1 MKKITILSFFLLF
14 ITSCYN
20 KPIVQNAVDSNV
32 IKLIPHSKIGT
43 YLSSNYSIL
52 IGDVFSANRLLKFET
67 KDKTLLELKFFS
79 NLVSGNFEISNNISK
94 SLNVKYHNDF
104 IYKIPRFI
112 KSFENKN
119 YKQSFK
125 ILKQSKDFINFYEI
139 NQLLEDWVLLL
150 KQNSEDNL
158 LPINS
163 LSWNTPIY
171 KLLILENYYESE
183 ELKQLADYNLNKK
196 SLSNIDLLFLA
207 GYYFR
212 INEKEI
218 FERVIKKLSESFNR
232 DFILDSFAS
241 SNNFFNKKANI
252 KVILSYYLYNMAIK
266 KNDKYERPSSYVKIL
281 LQMSI
286 YFNSDMDIAKYS
298 LAELY
303 ESEGSKHIAIRQIDS
318 IQRQS
323 YISLAANLK
332 KLSIFK
338 KFKDKKKYKNLLF
351 ELSKKV
357 PQNKIILYEL
367 ANFYK
372 LNKNYSKAIK
382 LYKQLMIVEG
392 KNNRLLFLYA
402 TCLDKIGN
410 WAESKKI
417 LLRIINNDNYDSYAL
432 NYLSYKLAVKK
443 INLDFAL
450 TLITS
455 ALKIEP
461 NNPFFLDTLGWVQF
475 QRKNYN
481 SSVFYLEKAVTIE
494 PNNSEII
501 DHLGDCYLML
511 NRIDEAKF
519 EWKKALQYETN
530 KEISSMIKNKIDLHE

>member
-1 MKKITILSFFLLF
+1 MKKIVIILFFLF
-14 ITSCYN
+14 VASCYDRS
-20 KPIVQNAVDSNV
+20 ILQNINNSNE
-32 IKLIPHSKIGT
+32 IKFTPHSRSGT

-52 IGDVFSANRLLKFET
+52 IGDVFSANQLLQFET

-79 NLVSGNFEISNNISK
+79 NLVSGNFEIANKISQ
-94 SLNVKYHNDF
+94 SLNIKDQNDF
-104 IYKIPRFI
+104 IYKIPKLI
-112 KSFENKN
+112 KSIENKEFN
-119 YKQSFK
+119 KSLK
-125 ILKQSKDFINFYEI
+125 ILEQSKDFINFYEI
-139 NQLLEDWVLLL
+139 NKLL
-150 KQNSEDNL
+150 KDWLFLSKKKAEDSL
-158 LPINS
+158 LPNKDIP
-163 LSWNTPIY
+163 WNVPIY
-171 KLLILENYYESE
+171 KLLIFENFYDNKI
-183 ELKQLADYNLNKK
+183 LRQIADFNLNQD
-196 SLSNIDLLFLA
+196 LLTNIDLLFLA

-218 FERVIKKLSESFNR
+218 FEKLINRLSESFNKEYILY
-232 DFILDSFAS
+232 DFGS
-241 SNNFFNKKANI
+241 SHNFFNDKANL
-252 KVILSYYLYNMAIK
+252 KTILSYYLYNMAFK
-266 KNDKYERPSSYVKIL
+266 KDDKNEISSSYIKIL
-281 LQMSI
+281 LEMSI
-286 YFNSDMDIAKYS
+286 YFNSNMDISKYS

-303 ESEGSKHIAIRQIDS
+303 SSEGSKHIAVRLIDD
-318 IQRQS
+318 IEEQS

-338 KFKDKKKYKNLLF
+338 IFKDKKKYKNLLF
-351 ELSKKV
+351 KLSEKA

-410 WAESKKI
+410 WTESKKI

-455 ALKIEP
+455 ALKIKP

-530 KEISSMIKNKIDLHE
+530 KEISSMIKNKINLYE

>member
-1 MKKITILSFFLLF
+1 MKKIVIILFFLF
-14 ITSCYN
+14 VTSCYDRS
-20 KPIVQNAVDSNV
+20 ILQNINNSNE
-32 IKLIPHSKIGT
+32 IEFMSHSRSGT
-43 YLSSNYSIL
+43 YLSSSYSIL
-52 IGDVFSANRLLKFET
+52 IGDVFSANKLLQFET

-79 NLVSGNFEISNNISK
+79 NLVSGNFEIANDISK
-94 SLNVKYHNDF
+94 SLNIKEQNDF
-104 IYKIPRFI
+104 IYKIPKFI
-112 KSFENKN
+112 KNIENKEFN
-119 YKQSFK
+119 KSLK
-125 ILKQSKDFINFYEI
+125 ILEQSKDFINFYEI
-139 NQLLEDWVLLL
+139 NKLL
-150 KQNSEDNL
+150 KDWLFLSKKKSEDSL
-158 LPINS
+158 LPNKDIP
-163 LSWNTPIY
+163 WNVPIY
-171 KLLILENYYESE
+171 KLLIFENFYDNKI
-183 ELKQLADYNLNKK
+183 LRQIADFNLNQDL
-196 SLSNIDLLFLA
+196 LSNIDLLFLA

-218 FERVIKKLSESFNR
+218 FEKLINRLSESFNKEYILY
-232 DFILDSFAS
+232 DFGS
-241 SNNFFNKKANI
+241 SHNFFNDKANL
-252 KVILSYYLYNMAIK
+252 KTILSYYLYNMAYK
-266 KNDKYERPSSYVKIL
+266 KDDKNEIPSSYIKIL
-281 LQMSI
+281 LEMSI
-286 YFNSDMDIAKYS
+286 YFNSNMDISKYS

-303 ESEGSKHIAIRQIDS
+303 SSEGSKHIAVRLIDD
-318 IQRQS
+318 IEEQS
-323 YISLAANLK
+323 YISLGANLK

-338 KFKDKKKYKNLLF
+338 IFKDKKEYKKLLF
-351 ELSKKV
+351 ELSEKA
-357 PQNKIILYEL
+357 PQNKIVLYEL

-392 KNNRLLFLYA
+392 KNNKLLFLYA

-417 LLRIINNDNYDSYAL
+417 LLKIINNDNYDSYAL

>member
-1 MKKITILSFFLLF
+1 MKKIVIILFFLF
-14 ITSCYN
+14 VASCYDRS
-20 KPIVQNAVDSNV
+20 ILQNINNSNE
-32 IKLIPHSKIGT
+32 IKFTPHSRSGT

-52 IGDVFSANRLLKFET
+52 IGDVFSANQLLQFET

-79 NLVSGNFEISNNISK
+79 NLVSGNFEIANNISK
-94 SLNVKYHNDF
+94 SLNIKDQNDF
-104 IYKIPRFI
+104 IYKIPKLI
-112 KSFENKN
+112 KSIENKEFS
-119 YKQSFK
+119 KSLK
-125 ILKQSKDFINFYEI
+125 ILEQSKDFINFYEI
-139 NQLLEDWVLLL
+139 NKLL
-150 KQNSEDNL
+150 KDWLFLSKKKAEDSL
-158 LPINS
+158 LPNKDIP
-163 LSWNTPIY
+163 WNVPIY
-171 KLLILENYYESE
+171 KLLIFENFYDNKI
-183 ELKQLADYNLNKK
+183 LRQIADFNLNQDL
-196 SLSNIDLLFLA
+196 LSNIDLLFLA

-218 FERVIKKLSESFNR
+218 FEKLINRLSESFNKEYILY
-232 DFILDSFAS
+232 DFGS
-241 SNNFFNKKANI
+241 SHNFFNDKANL
-252 KVILSYYLYNMAIK
+252 KTILSYYLYNMAFK
-266 KNDKYERPSSYVKIL
+266 KDDKNEIPSSYIKIL
-281 LQMSI
+281 LEMSI
-286 YFNSDMDIAKYS
+286 YFNSNMDISKYS

-303 ESEGSKHIAIRQIDS
+303 SSEGSKHIAVRLIDD
-318 IQRQS
+318 IEEQS

-338 KFKDKKKYKNLLF
+338 IFKDKKKYKKLLF
-351 ELSKKV
+351 ELSEKA
-357 PQNKIILYEL
+357 PQNKIVLYEL

-530 KEISSMIKNKIDLHE
+530 KEISSMIKNKIDLYE

>member
-1 MKKITILSFFLLF
+1 MKKIVIILFFLF
-14 ITSCYN
+14 VTSCYDRS
-20 KPIVQNAVDSNV
+20 ILQNINNSNE
-32 IKLIPHSKIGT
+32 IKFTPHSRSGT

-52 IGDVFSANRLLKFET
+52 IGDVFSANQLLQFET

-79 NLVSGNFEISNNISK
+79 NLVSGNFEIANNISK
-94 SLNVKYHNDF
+94 SLNIKDQNDF
-104 IYKIPRFI
+104 IYKIPKLI
-112 KSFENKN
+112 KSIENKEFN
-119 YKQSFK
+119 KSLK
-125 ILKQSKDFINFYEI
+125 ILEQSKDFINFYEI
-139 NQLLEDWVLLL
+139 NKLL
-150 KQNSEDNL
+150 KDWLFLSKKKSEDSL
-158 LPINS
+158 LPNKDIP
-163 LSWNTPIY
+163 WNVPIY
-171 KLLILENYYESE
+171 KLLIFENFYDNKI
-183 ELKQLADYNLNKK
+183 LRQIADFNLNQDL
-196 SLSNIDLLFLA
+196 LSNIDLLFLA

-218 FERVIKKLSESFNR
+218 FEKLINRLSESFNKEYILY
-232 DFILDSFAS
+232 DFGS
-241 SNNFFNKKANI
+241 SHNFFNDKANL
-252 KVILSYYLYNMAIK
+252 KTILSYYLYNMAFK
-266 KNDKYERPSSYVKIL
+266 KDDKNEISSSYIKIL
-281 LQMSI
+281 LEMSI
-286 YFNSDMDIAKYS
+286 YFNSNMDISKYS

-303 ESEGSKHIAIRQIDS
+303 SSEGSKHIAVRLIDD
-318 IQRQS
+318 IEEQS

-338 KFKDKKKYKNLLF
+338 IFKDKKKYKNLLF
-351 ELSKKV
+351 ELSEKA

-530 KEISSMIKNKIDLHE
+530 KEISSMIKNKIDLYE

>member
-1 MKKITILSFFLLF
+1 MKKIVIILFFLF
-14 ITSCYN
+14 VTSCYDRS
-20 KPIVQNAVDSNV
+20 ILQNINNSNE
-32 IKLIPHSKIGT
+32 IKFTPHSRSGT
-43 YLSSNYSIL
+43 YLSSSYSIL
-52 IGDVFSANRLLKFET
+52 IGDVFSANKLLQFET

-79 NLVSGNFEISNNISK
+79 NLVSGNFEIANNVSK
-94 SLNVKYHNDF
+94 SLNIKDQNDF
-104 IYKIPRFI
+104 VYKIPKFI
-112 KSFENKN
+112 KSIENKEFN
-119 YKQSFK
+119 KSLK
-125 ILKQSKDFINFYEI
+125 ILEQSKDFINFYEI
-139 NQLLEDWVLLL
+139 NKLL
-150 KQNSEDNL
+150 KDWLFLSKKKSEDSL
-158 LPINS
+158 LPNKDIP
-163 LSWNTPIY
+163 WNVPIY
-171 KLLILENYYESE
+171 KLLIFENFYDNKI
-183 ELKQLADYNLNKK
+183 LRQIADFNLNQDL
-196 SLSNIDLLFLA
+196 LSNIDLLFLA

-218 FERVIKKLSESFNR
+218 FEKLINRLSESFNKEYILY
-232 DFILDSFAS
+232 DFGS
-241 SNNFFNKKANI
+241 SHNFFNDKANL
-252 KVILSYYLYNMAIK
+252 KTILSYYLYNMAFK
-266 KNDKYERPSSYVKIL
+266 KDDKNEIPSSYIKIL
-281 LQMSI
+281 LEMSI
-286 YFNSDMDIAKYS
+286 YFNSNMDISKYS

-303 ESEGSKHIAIRQIDS
+303 SSEGSKHIAVRLIDD
-318 IQRQS
+318 IEEQS

-338 KFKDKKKYKNLLF
+338 IFKDKKKYKNLLF
-351 ELSKKV
+351 ELSEKA
-357 PQNKIILYEL
+357 PQNKIVLYEL

-372 LNKNYSKAIK
+372 FNKDYSKAIK

-392 KNNRLLFLYA
+392 KNNKLLFLYA

-417 LLRIINNDNYDSYAL
+417 LLKIINNDNYDSYAL

-530 KEISSMIKNKIDLHE
+530 KEISSMIKNKINLYE

>member
-1 MKKITILSFFLLF
+1 MKKIVIILFFLF
-14 ITSCYN
+14 VTSCYDRS
-20 KPIVQNAVDSNV
+20 ILQNINNSNE
-32 IKLIPHSKIGT
+32 IEFMSHSRSGT
-43 YLSSNYSIL
+43 YLSSSYSIL
-52 IGDVFSANRLLKFET
+52 IGDVFSANKLLQFET

-79 NLVSGNFEISNNISK
+79 NLVSGNFEIANNISK
-94 SLNVKYHNDF
+94 SLNIKDQNDF
-104 IYKIPRFI
+104 IYKIPKFI
-112 KSFENKN
+112 KSIENKEFN
-119 YKQSFK
+119 KSLK
-125 ILKQSKDFINFYEI
+125 ILEQSKDFINFYEI
-139 NQLLEDWVLLL
+139 NKLL
-150 KQNSEDNL
+150 KDWLFLSKKKSGDSL
-158 LPINS
+158 LPNKDI
-163 LSWNTPIY
+163 SWNVPIY
-171 KLLILENYYESE
+171 KLLIFENFYDNKI
-183 ELKQLADYNLNKK
+183 LRQIADFNLNQDL
-196 SLSNIDLLFLA
+196 LSNIDLLFLA

-218 FERVIKKLSESFNR
+218 FEKLINRLSESFNKEYILY
-232 DFILDSFAS
+232 DFGS
-241 SNNFFNKKANI
+241 SHNFFNDKANL
-252 KVILSYYLYNMAIK
+252 KTILSYYLYNMAFK
-266 KNDKYERPSSYVKIL
+266 KDDKNEIPSSYIKIL
-281 LQMSI
+281 LEMSI
-286 YFNSDMDIAKYS
+286 YFNSNMDISKYS

-303 ESEGSKHIAIRQIDS
+303 SNEGSKHIAVRLIDD
-318 IQRQS
+318 IAEQS
-323 YISLAANLK
+323 YISLGANLK

-338 KFKDKKKYKNLLF
+338 IFKDKKKYKKLLF
-351 ELSKKV
+351 ELSEKA
-357 PQNKIILYEL
+357 PQNKIVLYEL

-392 KNNRLLFLYA
+392 KNNKLLFLYA

-417 LLRIINNDNYDSYAL
+417 LLKIINNDNYDSYAL

>member
-1 MKKITILSFFLLF
+1 MKKIVIILFYLF
-14 ITSCYN
+14 VTSCYDRS
-20 KPIVQNAVDSNV
+20 ILQNINNSNE
-32 IKLIPHSKIGT
+32 IKFTPHSRSGT

-52 IGDVFSANRLLKFET
+52 IGDVFSANQLLQFET

-79 NLVSGNFEISNNISK
+79 NLVSGNFEIANKISQ
-94 SLNVKYHNDF
+94 SLNIKDQNDF
-104 IYKIPRFI
+104 IYKIPKLI
-112 KSFENKN
+112 KSIENKEFN
-119 YKQSFK
+119 KSLK
-125 ILKQSKDFINFYEI
+125 ILEQSKDFINFYEI
-139 NQLLEDWVLLL
+139 NKLL
-150 KQNSEDNL
+150 KDWLFLSKKKAEDSL
-158 LPINS
+158 LPNKDIP
-163 LSWNTPIY
+163 WNVPIY
-171 KLLILENYYESE
+171 KLLIFENFYDNKI
-183 ELKQLADYNLNKK
+183 LRQIADFNLNQD
-196 SLSNIDLLFLA
+196 LLTNIDLLFLA

-218 FERVIKKLSESFNR
+218 FEKLINRLSESFNKEYILY
-232 DFILDSFAS
+232 DFGS
-241 SNNFFNKKANI
+241 SHNFFNDKANL
-252 KVILSYYLYNMAIK
+252 KTILSYYLYNMAFK
-266 KNDKYERPSSYVKIL
+266 KDDKNEISSSYIKIL
-281 LQMSI
+281 LEMSI
-286 YFNSDMDIAKYS
+286 YFNSNMDISKYS

-303 ESEGSKHIAIRQIDS
+303 SSEGSKHIAVRLIDD
-318 IQRQS
+318 IEEQS

-338 KFKDKKKYKNLLF
+338 IFKDKKKYKNLLF
-351 ELSKKV
+351 KLSEKA

-410 WAESKKI
+410 WTESKKI

-530 KEISSMIKNKIDLHE
+530 KEISSMIKNKINLYE

>member
-1 MKKITILSFFLLF
+1 MKKIVIILFFLF
-14 ITSCYN
+14 VASCYDRS
-20 KPIVQNAVDSNV
+20 ILQNINNSNE
-32 IKLIPHSKIGT
+32 IKFTPHSRSGT

-52 IGDVFSANRLLKFET
+52 IGDVFSANQLLQFET

-79 NLVSGNFEISNNISK
+79 NLVSGNFEIANNISK
-94 SLNVKYHNDF
+94 SLNIKDQNDF
-104 IYKIPRFI
+104 IYKIPKLI
-112 KSFENKN
+112 KSIENKEFS
-119 YKQSFK
+119 KSLK
-125 ILKQSKDFINFYEI
+125 ILEQSKDFINFYEI
-139 NQLLEDWVLLL
+139 NKLL
-150 KQNSEDNL
+150 KDWLFLSKKKAEDSL
-158 LPINS
+158 LPNKDIP
-163 LSWNTPIY
+163 WNVPIY
-171 KLLILENYYESE
+171 KLLIFENFYDNKI
-183 ELKQLADYNLNKK
+183 LRQIADFNLNQDL
-196 SLSNIDLLFLA
+196 LSNIDLLFLA

-218 FERVIKKLSESFNR
+218 FEKLINRLSESFNKEYILY
-232 DFILDSFAS
+232 DFGS
-241 SNNFFNKKANI
+241 SHNFFNDKANL
-252 KVILSYYLYNMAIK
+252 KTILSYYLYNMAFK
-266 KNDKYERPSSYVKIL
+266 KDDKNEISSSYIKIL
-281 LQMSI
+281 LEMSI
-286 YFNSDMDIAKYS
+286 YFNSNMDISKYS

-303 ESEGSKHIAIRQIDS
+303 SSEGSKHIAVRLIDD
-318 IQRQS
+318 IEEQS

-338 KFKDKKKYKNLLF
+338 IFKDKKKYKNLLF
-351 ELSKKV
+351 KLSEKA

-410 WAESKKI
+410 WTESKKI

-455 ALKIEP
+455 ALKIKP

-530 KEISSMIKNKIDLHE
+530 KEISSMIKNKINLYE

>member
-1 MKKITILSFFLLF
+1 MKKIVIILFFLF
-14 ITSCYN
+14 VTSCYDRS
-20 KPIVQNAVDSNV
+20 ILQNINNSNE
-32 IKLIPHSKIGT
+32 IEFMSHSRSGT
-43 YLSSNYSIL
+43 YLSSSYSIL
-52 IGDVFSANRLLKFET
+52 IGDVFSANKLLQFET

-79 NLVSGNFEISNNISK
+79 NLVSGNFEIANNISK
-94 SLNVKYHNDF
+94 SLNIKDQNDF

-112 KSFENKN
+112 KSIENKEFN
-119 YKQSFK
+119 KSLK
-125 ILKQSKDFINFYEI
+125 ILEQSKDFINFYEI
-139 NQLLEDWVLLL
+139 NKLL
-150 KQNSEDNL
+150 KDWLFLSKKKSEDSL
-158 LPINS
+158 LPNKDIP
-163 LSWNTPIY
+163 WNVPIY
-171 KLLILENYYESE
+171 KLLIFENFYDNKI
-183 ELKQLADYNLNKK
+183 LRQIADFNLNQDL
-196 SLSNIDLLFLA
+196 LSNIDLLFLA

-218 FERVIKKLSESFNR
+218 FEKLINRLSESFNKEY
-232 DFILDSFAS
+232 ILYDFAS
-241 SNNFFNKKANI
+241 SHNFFNNKANL
-252 KVILSYYLYNMAIK
+252 KTILSYYLYNMAFK
-266 KNDKYERPSSYVKIL
+266 KDDKNEIPSSYIKIL
-281 LQMSI
+281 LEMSI
-286 YFNSDMDIAKYS
+286 YFNSNMDISKYS

-303 ESEGSKHIAIRQIDS
+303 SSEGSKHIAVRLIDD
-318 IQRQS
+318 IEEQS
-323 YISLAANLK
+323 YISLGANLK

-338 KFKDKKKYKNLLF
+338 IFKDKKEYKKLLF
-351 ELSKKV
+351 ELSEKA
-357 PQNKIILYEL
+357 PQNKIVLYEL

-392 KNNRLLFLYA
+392 KNNKLLFLYA

-417 LLRIINNDNYDSYAL
+417 LLKIINNDNYDSYAL

>member
-1 MKKITILSFFLLF
+1 MKKIVIILFFLF
-14 ITSCYN
+14 VTSCYDRS
-20 KPIVQNAVDSNV
+20 ILQNINNSNE
-32 IKLIPHSKIGT
+32 IEFMSHSRSGT
-43 YLSSNYSIL
+43 YLSSSYSIL
-52 IGDVFSANRLLKFET
+52 IGDVFSANKLLQFET

-79 NLVSGNFEISNNISK
+79 NLVSGNFEIANNISK
-94 SLNVKYHNDF
+94 SLNIKDQNDF
-104 IYKIPRFI
+104 IYKIPKFI
-112 KSFENKN
+112 KSIENKEFN
-119 YKQSFK
+119 KSLK
-125 ILKQSKDFINFYEI
+125 ILEQSKDFINFYEI
-139 NQLLEDWVLLL
+139 NKLL
-150 KQNSEDNL
+150 KDWLFLSKKKSEDSL
-158 LPINS
+158 LPNKDIP
-163 LSWNTPIY
+163 WNVPIY
-171 KLLILENYYESE
+171 KLLIFENFYDNKI
-183 ELKQLADYNLNKK
+183 LRQIADFNLNQDL
-196 SLSNIDLLFLA
+196 LSNIDLLFLA

-218 FERVIKKLSESFNR
+218 FEKLINRLSESFNKEYILY
-232 DFILDSFAS
+232 DFGS
-241 SNNFFNKKANI
+241 SHNFFNDKANL
-252 KVILSYYLYNMAIK
+252 KTILSYYLYNMAFK
-266 KNDKYERPSSYVKIL
+266 KDDKNEIPSSYIKIL
-281 LQMSI
+281 LEMSI
-286 YFNSDMDIAKYS
+286 YFNSNMDISKYS

-303 ESEGSKHIAIRQIDS
+303 SSEGSKHIAVRLIDD
-318 IQRQS
+318 IEEQS

-338 KFKDKKKYKNLLF
+338 IFKDKKKYKNLLF
-351 ELSKKV
+351 ELSEKA
-357 PQNKIILYEL
+357 PQNKIVLYEL

-392 KNNRLLFLYA
+392 KNNKLLFLYA

-475 QRKNYN
+475 QRKNYK

>member
-1 MKKITILSFFLLF
+1 MKKIVIILFFLF
-14 ITSCYN
+14 VTSCYDRS
-20 KPIVQNAVDSNV
+20 ILQNINNSNE
-32 IKLIPHSKIGT
+32 IEFMSHSRSGT
-43 YLSSNYSIL
+43 YLSSSYSIL
-52 IGDVFSANRLLKFET
+52 IGDVFSANKLLQFET

-79 NLVSGNFEISNNISK
+79 NLVSGNFEIANNISK
-94 SLNVKYHNDF
+94 SLNIKDQNDF
-104 IYKIPRFI
+104 IYRIPKFI
-112 KSFENKN
+112 KSIENKEFN
-119 YKQSFK
+119 KSLK
-125 ILKQSKDFINFYEI
+125 ILEQSKDFINFYEI
-139 NQLLEDWVLLL
+139 NKLL
-150 KQNSEDNL
+150 KDWLFLSKKKSEDSL
-158 LPINS
+158 LPNKDIP
-163 LSWNTPIY
+163 WNVPIY
-171 KLLILENYYESE
+171 KLLIFENFYDNKI
-183 ELKQLADYNLNKK
+183 LRQIADFNLNQDL
-196 SLSNIDLLFLA
+196 LSNIDLLFLA

-218 FERVIKKLSESFNR
+218 FEKLINRLSESFNKEYILY
-232 DFILDSFAS
+232 DFGS
-241 SNNFFNKKANI
+241 SHNFFNDKANL
-252 KVILSYYLYNMAIK
+252 KTILSYYLYNMAFK
-266 KNDKYERPSSYVKIL
+266 KDDKNEIPSSYIKIL
-281 LQMSI
+281 LEMSI
-286 YFNSDMDIAKYS
+286 YFNSNMDISKYS

-303 ESEGSKHIAIRQIDS
+303 SNEGSKHIAVRLIDD
-318 IQRQS
+318 IAEQS
-323 YISLAANLK
+323 YISLGANLK

-338 KFKDKKKYKNLLF
+338 IFKDKKKYKKLLF
-351 ELSKKV
+351 ELSEKA
-357 PQNKIILYEL
+357 PQNKIVLYEL

-392 KNNRLLFLYA
+392 KNNKLLFLYA

-417 LLRIINNDNYDSYAL
+417 LLKIINNDNYDSYAL

>member
-1 MKKITILSFFLLF
+1 MKKIVIILFFLF
-14 ITSCYN
+14 VTSCYDRS
-20 KPIVQNAVDSNV
+20 ILQNINNSNE
-32 IKLIPHSKIGT
+32 IKSTPHSRSGT

-52 IGDVFSANRLLKFET
+52 IGDVFSANQLLQFET

-79 NLVSGNFEISNNISK
+79 NLVSGNFEIANNISK
-94 SLNVKYHNDF
+94 SLNIKDQNDF
-104 IYKIPRFI
+104 IYKIPKFI
-112 KSFENKN
+112 KSIENKEFN
-119 YKQSFK
+119 KSLK
-125 ILKQSKDFINFYEI
+125 ILEQSKDFINFYEI
-139 NQLLEDWVLLL
+139 NKLL
-150 KQNSEDNL
+150 KDWLFLSKKKSEDSL
-158 LPINS
+158 LPNKDIP
-163 LSWNTPIY
+163 WNVPIY
-171 KLLILENYYESE
+171 KLLIFENFYDNKI
-183 ELKQLADYNLNKK
+183 LRQIADFNLNQDL
-196 SLSNIDLLFLA
+196 LSNIDLLFLA

-218 FERVIKKLSESFNR
+218 FEKLINRLSESFNKEYILY
-232 DFILDSFAS
+232 DFGS
-241 SNNFFNKKANI
+241 SHNFFNDKANL
-252 KVILSYYLYNMAIK
+252 KTILSYYLYNMAFK
-266 KNDKYERPSSYVKIL
+266 KDDKNEIPSSYIKIL
-281 LQMSI
+281 LEMSI
-286 YFNSDMDIAKYS
+286 YFNSNMDISKYS

-303 ESEGSKHIAIRQIDS
+303 SSEGSKHIAVRLIDD
-318 IQRQS
+318 IEEQS

-338 KFKDKKKYKNLLF
+338 IFKDKKKYKNLLF
-351 ELSKKV
+351 ELSEKA
-357 PQNKIILYEL
+357 PQNKIVLYEL

-530 KEISSMIKNKIDLHE
+530 KEISSMIKNKINLHE

>member
-1 MKKITILSFFLLF
+1 MKKIVIILFFLF
-14 ITSCYN
+14 VTSCYDRS
-20 KPIVQNAVDSNV
+20 ILQNINNSNE
-32 IKLIPHSKIGT
+32 IKFTPHSRSGT

-52 IGDVFSANRLLKFET
+52 IGDVFSANQLLQFET

-79 NLVSGNFEISNNISK
+79 NLVSGNFEIANNISK
-94 SLNVKYHNDF
+94 SLNIKDQNDF
-104 IYKIPRFI
+104 IYKIPKFI
-112 KSFENKN
+112 KSIENKEFN
-119 YKQSFK
+119 KSLK
-125 ILKQSKDFINFYEI
+125 ILEQSKDFINFYEI
-139 NQLLEDWVLLL
+139 NKLL
-150 KQNSEDNL
+150 KDWLFLSKKKSEDSL
-158 LPINS
+158 LPNKDIP
-163 LSWNTPIY
+163 WNVPIY
-171 KLLILENYYESE
+171 KLLIFENFYDNKI
-183 ELKQLADYNLNKK
+183 LRQIADFNLNQDL
-196 SLSNIDLLFLA
+196 LSNIDLLFLA

-218 FERVIKKLSESFNR
+218 FEKLINRLSESFNKEYILY
-232 DFILDSFAS
+232 DFGS
-241 SNNFFNKKANI
+241 SHNFFNDKANL
-252 KVILSYYLYNMAIK
+252 KTILSYYLYNMAFK
-266 KNDKYERPSSYVKIL
+266 KDDKNEIPSSYIKIL
-281 LQMSI
+281 LEMSI
-286 YFNSDMDIAKYS
+286 YFNSNMDISKYS

-303 ESEGSKHIAIRQIDS
+303 SSEGSKHIAVRLIDD
-318 IQRQS
+318 IEEQS

-338 KFKDKKKYKNLLF
+338 IFKDKKKYKNLLF
-351 ELSKKV
+351 ELSEKA
-357 PQNKIILYEL
+357 PQNKIVLYEL

-530 KEISSMIKNKIDLHE
+530 KEISSMIKNKIDLYE

>member
-1 MKKITILSFFLLF
+1 MKKIVIILFFLF
-14 ITSCYN
+14 VTSCYDRS
-20 KPIVQNAVDSNV
+20 ILQNINNSNE
-32 IKLIPHSKIGT
+32 IKFTPHSRSGT

-52 IGDVFSANRLLKFET
+52 IGDVFSANQLLQFET

-79 NLVSGNFEISNNISK
+79 NLVSGNFEIANNISK
-94 SLNVKYHNDF
+94 SLNIKDQNDF
-104 IYKIPRFI
+104 IYKIPKLI
-112 KSFENKN
+112 KSIENKEFN
-119 YKQSFK
+119 KSLK
-125 ILKQSKDFINFYEI
+125 ILEQSKDFINFYEI
-139 NQLLEDWVLLL
+139 NKLL
-150 KQNSEDNL
+150 KDWLFLSKKKSEDSL
-158 LPINS
+158 LPNKDIP
-163 LSWNTPIY
+163 WNVPIY
-171 KLLILENYYESE
+171 KLLIFENFYDNKI
-183 ELKQLADYNLNKK
+183 LRQIADFNLNQDL
-196 SLSNIDLLFLA
+196 LSNIDLLFLA

-218 FERVIKKLSESFNR
+218 FEKLINRLSESFNKEYILY
-232 DFILDSFAS
+232 DFGS
-241 SNNFFNKKANI
+241 SHNFFNDKANL
-252 KVILSYYLYNMAIK
+252 KTILSYYLYNMAFK
-266 KNDKYERPSSYVKIL
+266 KDDKNEISSSYIKIL
-281 LQMSI
+281 LEMSI
-286 YFNSDMDIAKYS
+286 YFNSNMDISKYS

-303 ESEGSKHIAIRQIDS
+303 SSEGSKHIAVRLIDD
-318 IQRQS
+318 IEEQS

-338 KFKDKKKYKNLLF
+338 IFKDKKKYKNLLF
-351 ELSKKV
+351 ELSEKA
-357 PQNKIILYEL
+357 PQNKIVLYEL

-402 TCLDKIGN
+402 NCLDKIGN

-530 KEISSMIKNKIDLHE
+530 KEISSMIKNKIDLYE

>member
-1 MKKITILSFFLLF
+1 MKKIVIILFFLF
-14 ITSCYN
+14 VTSCYDRS
-20 KPIVQNAVDSNV
+20 ILQNINNSNE
-32 IKLIPHSKIGT
+32 IEFMSHSRSGT
-43 YLSSNYSIL
+43 YLSSSYSIL
-52 IGDVFSANRLLKFET
+52 IGDVFSANKLLQFET

-79 NLVSGNFEISNNISK
+79 NLVSGNFEIANNISK
-94 SLNVKYHNDF
+94 SLNIKDQNDF
-104 IYKIPRFI
+104 IYKIPKFI
-112 KSFENKN
+112 KNIENKEFN
-119 YKQSFK
+119 KSLK
-125 ILKQSKDFINFYEI
+125 ILEQSKDFINFYEI
-139 NQLLEDWVLLL
+139 NKLL
-150 KQNSEDNL
+150 KDWLFLSKKKSEDSL
-158 LPINS
+158 LPNKDIP
-163 LSWNTPIY
+163 WNVPIY
-171 KLLILENYYESE
+171 KLLIFENFYDNKI
-183 ELKQLADYNLNKK
+183 LRQIADFNLNQDL
-196 SLSNIDLLFLA
+196 LSNIDLLFLA

-218 FERVIKKLSESFNR
+218 FEKLINRLSESFNKEYILY
-232 DFILDSFAS
+232 DFGS
-241 SNNFFNKKANI
+241 SHNFFNDKANL
-252 KVILSYYLYNMAIK
+252 KTILSYYLYNMAFK
-266 KNDKYERPSSYVKIL
+266 KDDKNEIPSSYIKIL
-281 LQMSI
+281 LEMSI
-286 YFNSDMDIAKYS
+286 YFNSNMDISKYS

-303 ESEGSKHIAIRQIDS
+303 SSEGSKYIAVRLIDD
-318 IQRQS
+318 IEEQS

-338 KFKDKKKYKNLLF
+338 IFKDKKKYKNLLF
-351 ELSKKV
+351 ELSEKA
-357 PQNKIILYEL
+357 PQNKIVLSEL

-372 LNKNYSKAIK
+372 SIKNYSKAIK

-530 KEISSMIKNKIDLHE
+530 KEISSMIKNKINLHE

>member
-1 MKKITILSFFLLF
+1 MKKIVIILFFLF
-14 ITSCYN
+14 VTSCYDRS
-20 KPIVQNAVDSNV
+20 ILQNINNSNE
-32 IKLIPHSKIGT
+32 IEFMSHSRSGT
-43 YLSSNYSIL
+43 YLSSSYSIL
-52 IGDVFSANRLLKFET
+52 IGDVFSANKLLQFET

-79 NLVSGNFEISNNISK
+79 NLVSGNFEIANNISK
-94 SLNVKYHNDF
+94 SLNIKDQNDF
-104 IYKIPRFI
+104 IYKIPKFI
-112 KSFENKN
+112 KSIENKEFN
-119 YKQSFK
+119 KSLK
-125 ILKQSKDFINFYEI
+125 ILEQSKDFINFYEI
-139 NQLLEDWVLLL
+139 NKLL
-150 KQNSEDNL
+150 KDWLFLSKKKSEDSL
-158 LPINS
+158 LPNKDIP
-163 LSWNTPIY
+163 WNVPIY
-171 KLLILENYYESE
+171 KLLIFENFYDNKI
-183 ELKQLADYNLNKK
+183 LRQIADFNLNQDL
-196 SLSNIDLLFLA
+196 LSNIDLLFLA

-218 FERVIKKLSESFNR
+218 FEKLINRLSESFNKEYILY
-232 DFILDSFAS
+232 DFGS
-241 SNNFFNKKANI
+241 SHNFFNDKANL
-252 KVILSYYLYNMAIK
+252 KTILSYYLYNMAFK
-266 KNDKYERPSSYVKIL
+266 KDDKNEIPSSYIKIL
-281 LQMSI
+281 LEMSI
-286 YFNSDMDIAKYS
+286 YFNSNMDISKYS

-303 ESEGSKHIAIRQIDS
+303 SSEGSKHIAVRLIDD
-318 IQRQS
+318 IEEES

-338 KFKDKKKYKNLLF
+338 IFKDKKKYKKLLF
-351 ELSKKV
+351 ELSEKA
-357 PQNKIILYEL
+357 PQNKIVLYEL

-475 QRKNYN
+475 QRKNYK

>member
-1 MKKITILSFFLLF
+1 MKKIVIILFFLF
-14 ITSCYN
+14 VTSCYDRS
-20 KPIVQNAVDSNV
+20 ILQNINNSNE
-32 IKLIPHSKIGT
+32 IEFMSHSRSGT
-43 YLSSNYSIL
+43 YLSSSYSIL
-52 IGDVFSANRLLKFET
+52 LGDVFSANKLLQFET

-79 NLVSGNFEISNNISK
+79 NLVSGNFEIANNISK
-94 SLNVKYHNDF
+94 SLNIKDQNDF
-104 IYKIPRFI
+104 IYRIPKFI
-112 KSFENKN
+112 KSIENKEFN
-119 YKQSFK
+119 KSLK
-125 ILKQSKDFINFYEI
+125 ILEQSKDFINFYEI
-139 NQLLEDWVLLL
+139 NKLL
-150 KQNSEDNL
+150 KDWLFLSKKKSEDSL
-158 LPINS
+158 LPNKDIP
-163 LSWNTPIY
+163 WNVPIY
-171 KLLILENYYESE
+171 KLLIFENFYDNKI
-183 ELKQLADYNLNKK
+183 LRQIADFNLNQDL
-196 SLSNIDLLFLA
+196 LSNIDLLFLA

-218 FERVIKKLSESFNR
+218 FEKLINRLSESFNKEYILY
-232 DFILDSFAS
+232 DFGS
-241 SNNFFNKKANI
+241 SHNFFNDKANL
-252 KVILSYYLYNMAIK
+252 KTILSYYLYNMAFK
-266 KNDKYERPSSYVKIL
+266 KDDKNEIPSSYIKIL
-281 LQMSI
+281 LEMSI
-286 YFNSDMDIAKYS
+286 YFNSNMDISKYS

-303 ESEGSKHIAIRQIDS
+303 SSEGSKHIAVRLIDD
-318 IQRQS
+318 IEEQS

-338 KFKDKKKYKNLLF
+338 IFKDKKKYKKLLF
-351 ELSKKV
+351 ELSEKA
-357 PQNKIILYEL
+357 PQNKIVLYEL

-392 KNNRLLFLYA
+392 KNNKLLFLYA

-417 LLRIINNDNYDSYAL
+417 LLKIINNDNYDSYAL